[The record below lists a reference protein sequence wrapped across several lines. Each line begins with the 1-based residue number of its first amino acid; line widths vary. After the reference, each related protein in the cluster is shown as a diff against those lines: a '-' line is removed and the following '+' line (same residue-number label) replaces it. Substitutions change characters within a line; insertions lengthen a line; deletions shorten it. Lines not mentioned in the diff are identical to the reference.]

1 MVFGLKG
8 DGMMPAPEKYKMKLS
23 FVIPCYNEEGN
34 VLLMY
39 EAIRTALA
47 GKEYRDRVELVFIND
62 GSRDGT
68 RAALRKLHAERQGE
82 LHIKVVDFS
91 RNFGKEAA
99 LYAGLSNA
107 VGEYITI
114 IDADLQQRPETALE
128 MVDFLDGHPEY
139 DCVAAFQQKRREG
152 KVLTFF
158 KDCFYKIINRLTD
171 ITFVQGASDF
181 RTMRRC
187 MAESILSMKEY
198 FRFSKGIFSWVGY
211 ETYYMPYEAQK
222 RATGTSKWSF
232 RKLFRYAISGIVSFT
247 TAPLKFA
254 TVSGVLASFFAL
266 VYLVIVL
273 IQKLAFGID
282 IPGYATLVVLILFI
296 GGIQLLMLG
305 ILGEYLA
312 MIYVEGKHRPIYV
325 AREVLGYEEEKTEER
340 GDADGEGSRDS

>member
-1 MVFGLKG
+1 MSAQK
-8 DGMMPAPEKYKMKLS
+8 KYNIKLS

-34 VLLMY
+34 VPLMY
-39 EAIRTALA
+39 EAIETALA
-47 GKEYRDRVELVFIND
+47 GKGYRDRVELVFIND
-62 GSRDGT
+62 GSKDGT
-68 RAALRKLHAERQGE
+68 RAALRRIHAEKQDR

-107 VGEYITI
+107 VGEYVTI

-128 MVDFLDGHPEY
+128 MVDFLDEHPEY
-139 DCVAAFQQKRREG
+139 DCVAAFQQKRHEG

-158 KDCFYKIINRLTD
+158 KDCFYKVINRLTD

-187 MAESILSMKEY
+187 VVDSILSMKEY

-211 ETYYMPYEAQK
+211 ETYYMPYEAQA
-222 RATGTSKWSF
+222 RATGTTKWSF
-232 RKLFRYAISGIVSFT
+232 KKLFKYAISGIVSFT
-247 TAPLKFA
+247 TAPLRFA
-254 TVSGVLASFFAL
+254 TISGVLASFLAL

-305 ILGEYLA
+305 ILGEYLS

-325 AREVLGYEEEKTEER
+325 AREVLGYEEE
-340 GDADGEGSRDS
+340 GQDADGAYLQSRHATEEEKNGNP